1 MNKILEK
8 NLTIVLLGIIGY
20 FLFSISGS
28 LKESAKYDSDLRACE
43 KMKAFINDKES
54 SKLFEQ
60 KTSLTTE
67 VKVKFVGEY
76 CKKLT
81 QQNIFNILSKLFI
94 FEHFSYMVVLFVFNL
109 LIFIASLIKS
119 ISLDFR
125 LRIVKGIMSS

>member
-28 LKESAKYDSDLRACE
+28 LKESAKYDSDLRACA

-60 KTSLTTE
+60 EAALTTGVE
-67 VKVKFVGEY
+67 VKFIGEY

-81 QQNIFNILSKLFI
+81 QQNLF
-94 FEHFSYMVVLFVFNL
+94 
-109 LIFIASLIKS
+109 
-119 ISLDFR
+119 
-125 LRIVKGIMSS
+125 

>member
-8 NLTIVLLGIIGY
+8 NITIVLLGIIGY

-28 LKESAKYDSDLRACE
+28 LKESSKYDSDLRACA

-60 KTSLTTE
+60 EAALKTGVE
-67 VKVKFVGEY
+67 VKFVGEY

-81 QQNIFNILSKLFI
+81 QQNLF
-94 FEHFSYMVVLFVFNL
+94 
-109 LIFIASLIKS
+109 
-119 ISLDFR
+119 
-125 LRIVKGIMSS
+125 

>member
-28 LKESAKYDSDLRACE
+28 LKESAKYDSDLRACA

-60 KTSLTTE
+60 EAALTT
-67 VKVKFVGEY
+67 
-76 CKKLT
+76 
-81 QQNIFNILSKLFI
+81 
-94 FEHFSYMVVLFVFNL
+94 
-109 LIFIASLIKS
+109 
-119 ISLDFR
+119 
-125 LRIVKGIMSS
+125 